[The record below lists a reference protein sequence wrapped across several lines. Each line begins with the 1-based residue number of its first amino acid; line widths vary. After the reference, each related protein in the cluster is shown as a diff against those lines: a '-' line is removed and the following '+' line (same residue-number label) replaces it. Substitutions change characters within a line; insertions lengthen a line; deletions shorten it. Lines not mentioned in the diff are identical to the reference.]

1 MRLLS
6 NECRCTRKASAT
18 EVRVILETVIV
29 YPFSA
34 SCSHL
39 KRYGRR
45 IAGIVIA
52 VDMVI
57 VSEDMCSRLSGVIGL
72 HM

>member
-1 MRLLS
+1 MHLLS
-6 NECRCTRKASAT
+6 NECRCTRKAPTT
-18 EVRVILETVIV
+18 EAHVILETVIV

-52 VDMVI
+52 VVMVI